1 MQVQITEAFE
11 TSYLDN
17 HDHKFVKMKQDNVDM
32 QGDST
37 QDTGVKMTVFMV
49 VNKDEKG
56 DKEYGNI
63 TLKNMASGQ
72 S

>member
-1 MQVQITEAFE
+1 
-11 TSYLDN
+11 
-17 HDHKFVKMKQDNVDM
+17 MKQDNVNM

-63 TLKNMASGQ
+63 TMKNMASGN